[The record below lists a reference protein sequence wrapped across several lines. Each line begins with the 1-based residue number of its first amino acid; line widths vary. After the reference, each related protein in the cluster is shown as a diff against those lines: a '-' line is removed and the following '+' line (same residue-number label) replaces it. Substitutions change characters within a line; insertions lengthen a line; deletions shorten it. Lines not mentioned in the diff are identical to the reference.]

1 VGGAAGAAP
10 GAGGEVADADG
21 RQRTGSSWV
30 HIADGIIA
38 TEIAVAAN
46 VACIGALVLA
56 GRKVEPEEI
65 PRMGF
70 VGASLFAV
78 SLLHF
83 PLAGTSIH
91 PALLGMAGIL
101 VGRRVLPVLFV
112 VLLFQALLFQH
123 GGFLSVGLNTLNMSA
138 GALAASWIWRSAA
151 RWESVRVFLA
161 GSIAILVPALLMGLE
176 FMLTGYGRGMLYLLS
191 LYAVLAAAEGALSV
205 VAVRFFRAVQP
216 EVLEPGY
223 S

>member
-1 VGGAAGAAP
+1 L
-10 GAGGEVADADG
+10 
-21 RQRTGSSWV
+21 

-38 TEIAVAAN
+38 TEIVVAAN
-46 VACIGALVLA
+46 VACIGALYVA
-56 GRKVEPEEI
+56 GRRTEPEEI
-65 PRMGF
+65 PQMGF

-91 PALLGMAGIL
+91 PALLGLAGIML
-101 VGRRVLPVLFV
+101 GRRVLPVLFIA
-112 VLLFQALLFQH
+112 LLFQALLFQH

-138 GALAASWIWRSAA
+138 GALAASWIWRSTT
-151 RWESVRVFLA
+151 RWESGRAFAA
-161 GSIAILVPALLMGLE
+161 GSVAILVPALLMGLE

-191 LYAVLAAAEGALSV
+191 VYSVLAVAEGLLSV
-205 VAVRFFRAVQP
+205 VAVSFFRAVQP
-216 EVLEPGY
+216 EILEPGL

>member
-1 VGGAAGAAP
+1 L
-10 GAGGEVADADG
+10 
-21 RQRTGSSWV
+21 

-38 TEIAVAAN
+38 TEIVLVANA
-46 VACIGALVLA
+46 ACIGALYAA
-56 GRKVEPEEI
+56 GRRTEPEEI
-65 PRMGF
+65 PHMGF

-91 PALLGMAGIL
+91 PALLGLAGIL
-101 VGRRVLPVLFV
+101 LGRRVLPVLFV
-112 VLLFQALLFQH
+112 ALLFQSLLFQH

-138 GALAASWIWRSAA
+138 GALAASWIWRSTTC
-151 RWESVRVFLA
+151 RESGRAFAA
-161 GSIAILVPALLMGLE
+161 GSVAILVPVLLMGLE

-191 LYAVLAAAEGALSV
+191 VYSILAVAEGLLSV
-205 VAVRFFRAVQP
+205 VAVGFFRAVQP
-216 EVLEPGY
+216 EILEPGL

>member
-1 VGGAAGAAP
+1 L
-10 GAGGEVADADG
+10 
-21 RQRTGSSWV
+21 

-38 TEIAVAAN
+38 TEICVAAN
-46 VACIGALVLA
+46 VACIGALYLA
-56 GRKVEPEEI
+56 GRRTVPEEI
-65 PRMGF
+65 PHMGF

-91 PALLGMAGIL
+91 AALLGLAGIL
-101 VGRRVLPVLFV
+101 LGRRVLPVLFI

-123 GGFLSVGLNTLNMSA
+123 GGFMSVGLNTLNMSA
-138 GALAASWIWRSAA
+138 GALAAGWIWRSAT
-151 RWESVRVFLA
+151 RWESVRAFSA
-161 GSIAILVPALLMGLE
+161 GSVAILVPALLMGLE

-191 LYAVLAAAEGALSV
+191 VYSVLAVVEGALAV
-205 VAVRFFRAVQP
+205 VAVGFFRAVQP
-216 EVLEPGY
+216 EILEPGL